1 MSITPD
7 LIANLVVMAGVTY
20 LIRVIPFVAFR
31 KKIQNRFI
39 RSFLYYIPY
48 AVLAAMTVPAIFSST
63 SHLYSALVGGT
74 CDGILWTGI
83 SDGGIVCLRCRA
95 ACGICG
101 EVFGI
106 GSCPFFCFWRK
117 WVRKRPLIVSVLLC
131 FSVFLRFFRKNLP
144 FCYLQ
149 NPRNRV

>member
-63 SHLYSALVGGT
+63 SHLYSALVGF
-74 CDGILWTGI
+74 
-83 SDGGIVCLRCRA
+83 A
-95 ACGICG
+95 AAL
-101 EVFGI
+101 VTAFFGR
-106 GSCPFFCFWRK
+106 G
-117 WVRKRPLIVSVLLC
+117 
-131 FSVFLRFFRKNLP
+131 
-144 FCYLQ
+144 
-149 NPRNRV
+149 